1 MERVTI
7 KQSRKAGGDHVTQR
21 EPHSKT
27 ARMGKGKA
35 AGEGRSDC
43 GQCSEVAGVVTQAG
57 LVSIL
62 PISLDVADE
71 IANEF
76 DLIGIVVR
84 NLYACKCI
92 FDQYHQLEAIVTVHP
107 EFAEV
112 RFIRK
117 LFGLNT

>member
-1 MERVTI
+1 VIR
-7 KQSRKAGGDHVTQR
+7 
-21 EPHSKT
+21 
-27 ARMGKGKA
+27 
-35 AGEGRSDC
+35 RSDC

-84 NLYACKCI
+84 NLYGYECI
-92 FDQYHQLEAIVTVHP
+92 FDQYHQLEAIVTIHP

-117 LFGLNT
+117 LFDLNT

>member
-1 MERVTI
+1 MIR
-7 KQSRKAGGDHVTQR
+7 
-21 EPHSKT
+21 
-27 ARMGKGKA
+27 
-35 AGEGRSDC
+35 RSDC

-84 NLYACKCI
+84 NLYGYECI
-92 FDQYHQLEAIVTVHP
+92 FDQYHQLEAIAFHP
-107 EFAEV
+107 
-112 RFIRK
+112 
-117 LFGLNT
+117 